1 MNRTDIRHALRQVV
15 MHPRVTPG
23 DAMFASRMTNLHQ
36 AGLDIMP
43 EDRAR
48 LEATILKYAPAQ
60 EGEKQ
65 SD

>member
-1 MNRTDIRHALRQVV
+1 